1 MLLIMRLASIL
12 RENVT
17 KMRFSSLL
25 LQNVLVLGFACAAQA
40 QSVQRGADIARF
52 NCARCH
58 SIERSGP
65 SPYSEAPPF
74 RTLHQRYPVESLE
87 EALGEGIF
95 TGHPAMPEFKLN
107 PGQIG
112 DFIAFLKSLE

>member
-1 MLLIMRLASIL
+1 M
-12 RENVT
+12 
-17 KMRFSSLL
+17 KMRTFPSLL
-25 LQNVLVLGFACAAQA
+25 VLAVLLDTASAQA
-40 QSVQRGADIARF
+40 QSVRLGAEFARA

-65 SPYSEAPPF
+65 SPFSPAPPF
-74 RTLHQRYPVESLE
+74 RTLHRKYPVESLE

-95 TGHPAMPEFKLN
+95 TGHPAMPEFELQ
-107 PGQIG
+107 PGEIG